1 LKRKHSAPDDE
12 RRKEHKQARKSENG
26 HSRSHHEQD
35 SMMKVIFRP
44 IKDSLKRVQLATK
57 DRIKSQKERANV
69 MKVELVTI
77 GNFIESLSQEDGKEL
92 RDNFW

>member
-1 LKRKHSAPDDE
+1 
-12 RRKEHKQARKSENG
+12 
-26 HSRSHHEQD
+26 
-35 SMMKVIFRP
+35 MMKVIFRP

-77 GNFIESLSQEDGKEL
+77 GNFIETLSQEDGKEL